1 MHLECIWILFDAYG
15 HRVTPMG
22 LIPTFREHRVR
33 RPEDNIEV
41 VLRFNEFYRMDGP
54 DPYSTIDI

>member
-1 MHLECIWILFDAYG
+1 
-15 HRVTPMG
+15 MG

-41 VLRFNEFYRMDGP
+41 VLRFYEFYRMDEP
-54 DPYSTIDI
+54 DPYSTIDT

>member
-1 MHLECIWILFDAYG
+1 
-15 HRVTPMG
+15 MG

-33 RPEDNIEV
+33 RPEDNIEA
-41 VLRFNEFYRMDGP
+41 VLRFNEFYRMDEP